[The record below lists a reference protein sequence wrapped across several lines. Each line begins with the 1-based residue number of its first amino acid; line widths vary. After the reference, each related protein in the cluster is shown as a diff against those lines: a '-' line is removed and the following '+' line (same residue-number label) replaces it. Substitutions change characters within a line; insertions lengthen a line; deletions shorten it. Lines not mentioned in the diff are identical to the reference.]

1 MMIFRKFSDL
11 AVRRLVVL
19 LLLCGTGGCS
29 GLRSGGIIADGP
41 AAAAVDYRL
50 EAGDELNL
58 QVYREPQLSGI
69 FCIDASGQIRH
80 PLCGSLQVRG
90 LTLEEVEAQLTE
102 LLGERYLVNPKVVV
116 SIQSAQGSHVVI
128 LGEVKNPGVHPIPF
142 GESMTLLQAI
152 AEAGGFTDLASVNR
166 VTLVRSVDGEERSIR
181 VKVSRM
187 ISGQEPDLPLLPNDV
202 IMVPQVIF

>member
-1 MMIFRKFSDL
+1 MFKNFRYSVL
-11 AVRRLVVL
+11 RRLLIL

-29 GLRSGGIIADGP
+29 GLRTEGIVADKQVVS
-41 AAAAVDYRL
+41 VDYRL
-50 EAGDELNL
+50 QAGDEVNV
-58 QVYREPQLSGI
+58 QVYREPQLSGV
-69 FCIDASGQIRH
+69 FRIDASGKIRH
-80 PLCGSLQVRG
+80 PLCGSLQIGG
-90 LTLEEVEAQLTE
+90 LAVEDVEAQLTE

-116 SIQSAQGSHVVI
+116 SILSAQGSHVVI
-128 LGEVKNPGVHPIPF
+128 LGEVENPGVHPIPF
-142 GESMTLLQAI
+142 GESLTLLQAV

-166 VTLVRSVDGEERSIR
+166 VTIVRSVDGEERSIR